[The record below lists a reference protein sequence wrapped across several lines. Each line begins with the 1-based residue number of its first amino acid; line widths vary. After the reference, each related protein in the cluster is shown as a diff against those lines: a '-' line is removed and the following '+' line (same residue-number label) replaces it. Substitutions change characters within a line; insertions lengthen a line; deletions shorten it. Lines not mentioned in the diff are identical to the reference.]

1 MRSSTRI
8 LALGTKNY
16 GLCIGTS
23 THFRDPLSVLAP
35 PEGVPSFGLPTG
47 CCILSDA
54 AQCSELEFLLSLQEL
69 ARTRTQHN

>member
-1 MRSSTRI
+1 MAFV
-8 LALGTKNY
+8 LALPRIFVTRY
-16 GLCIGTS
+16 QSL
-23 THFRDPLSVLAP
+23 PP
-35 PEGVPSFGLPTG
+35 PEGAPSFGLPTG